1 MMLRMN
7 ALVSPF
13 GRNDFIM
20 PLLKILSN
28 SKEIEI
34 QEYPANRVLFYKG
47 HLPYG
52 IYILYDGLLNFTVQ
66 KYQDLFNHQKVY
78 PMLIGY
84 SSALHREPYP
94 TEVSTASKSK
104 MGFIPNS
111 MMHSFDL
118 FS

>member
-1 MMLRMN
+1 MS
-7 ALVSPF
+7 ALVSSF

-20 PLLKILSN
+20 PLPKIFFHN
-28 SKEIEI
+28 KEIEV

-52 IYILYDGLLNFTVQ
+52 VYILYDGLLNFTVQ
-66 KYQDLFNHQKVY
+66 KYRDLFNHQKAY

-104 MGFIPNS
+104 IGFIPNS
-111 MMHSFDL
+111 LLHSFN
-118 FS
+118 FVS